1 MYLASHLI
9 FSGFTAFFAEYPTV
23 PKGQSR
29 VRLALHSCNTEEQID
44 KLIGA
49 VNEWL
54 KEMIEIEDGVSNQKL
69 PKAARSVFELEKAV
83 ETNGA

>member
-1 MYLASHLI
+1 MYLASHLL

-44 KLIGA
+44 ALIKA
-49 VNEWL
+49 VCEWVE
-54 KEMIEIEDGVSNQKL
+54 EMMAIEDGSTAEKL
-69 PKAARSVFELEKAV
+69 PRAARRVFEF
-83 ETNGA
+83 ETAI